1 MKKRFN
7 GRAVICLTL
16 MVISLAAL
24 FLARKWPMQTGLFP
38 IVSATVI
45 FLLSIPTLIL
55 ILTGKGEGSG
65 KQAAVDRDFAAAV
78 DGDEAAARRKVLI
91 AFGWV
96 IGLFLLIL
104 FLGFPVGI
112 TLFVLVYTKFQG
124 KEKWWISVTM
134 AFCSWLFIWG
144 LFIRLL
150 HIPFQQGLVE
160 RGLNLLGIG

>member
-1 MKKRFN
+1 
-7 GRAVICLTL
+7 
-16 MVISLAAL
+16 
-24 FLARKWPMQTGLFP
+24 
-38 IVSATVI
+38 
-45 FLLSIPTLIL
+45 L

-65 KQAAVDRDFAAAV
+65 KQAAVDRDFSASV
-78 DGDEAAARRKVLI
+78 DGDEAAARRKLLI

-104 FLGFPVGI
+104 FLGFPMGI

-124 KEKWWISVTM
+124 KEKWLLSVVM
-134 AFCSWLFIWG
+134 AFFSWLFIWG

-160 RGLNLLGIG
+160 KGLNLLGIG